1 MSLNASISCS
11 RRAMRRRAMSGF
23 VELPRRVYGWLSQL
37 DWKDIAQ
44 NAIGALLAAL
54 FLWFIGDGG

>member
-1 MSLNASISCS
+1 
-11 RRAMRRRAMSGF
+11 MSGF